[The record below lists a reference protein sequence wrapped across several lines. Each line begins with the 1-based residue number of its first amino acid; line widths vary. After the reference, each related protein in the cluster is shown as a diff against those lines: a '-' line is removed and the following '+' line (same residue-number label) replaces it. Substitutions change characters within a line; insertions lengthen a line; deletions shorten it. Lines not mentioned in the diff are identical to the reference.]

1 LPDVQGVFDD
11 VDGCF
16 ESVDFLQCGL
26 QAAGGCSVLAVFED
40 GSGCAAQT
48 SDVQLSSWDDD
59 AGAVSFDA
67 CRYAGLVV
75 AEGDGYERDALGER
89 LEHGVEAGVG
99 DDGGGSFEEL
109 ELWSVADDKG
119 ISQEGSETGGTESA
133 TAEGEDELNAEA
145 GACFGD
151 GSEDV
156 LGAVLEGAER
166 GVDEWAA
173 IEATPGKRYG
183 RPLLIVDEGA
193 GVVEV
198 RRPGGGGELECLG

>member
-1 LPDVQGVFDD
+1 VQSVFDD

-16 ESVDFLQCGL
+16 ESVDFLHRGL
-26 QAAGGCSVLAVFED
+26 QAAGSCPVLPVFED
-40 GSGCAAQT
+40 GSGCAAQAR
-48 SDVQLSSWDDD
+48 DAQLSSWDDD

-89 LEHGVEAGVG
+89 LEHGIEAGVG

-109 ELWSVADDKG
+109 ELRSVADDKG
-119 ISQEGSETGGTESA
+119 ISREGSEAGGFDSA
-133 TAEGEDELNAEA
+133 TKGEDKLNAEA

-156 LGAVLEGAER
+156 PGAVLEGAKG

-173 IEATPGKRYG
+173 IEAIPGKGYG

-198 RRPGGGGELECLG
+198 RRLAGGGELECLG